1 MAKTTSAMSTL
12 NSLLVSEMKLNRVI
26 MHSLKKSGQLL
37 TFCICAVVVS
47 CPSQNKYD
55 VYLTQL
61 LTNSTITEI
70 VNEIQGDDD
79 TLDDN
84 DETDDWIKTMGKT
97 GLSNILFAKK
107 TNELSNEYKDSL
119 IVVFKNDT
127 ITDTNQYSLL
137 RYTKMWTGWI

>member
-1 MAKTTSAMSTL
+1 M
-12 NSLLVSEMKLNRVI
+12 
-26 MHSLKKSGQLL
+26 
-37 TFCICAVVVS
+37 
-47 CPSQNKYD
+47 
-55 VYLTQL
+55 
-61 LTNSTITEI
+61 TNSTITEI
-70 VNEIQGDDD
+70 TNEIQGDDD